1 MQEASAISRSILTMA
16 VQDNYDIEV
25 ADLTFLPI
33 GADASACVYR
43 VASKN
48 GTHYFLKVR
57 KGEINQASLAI
68 PHYLQQTG
76 VARVVAPLSTHT
88 RNLWVELEEF
98 KIILYPF
105 LEGSTGVEA
114 GMSEEQWLELGFIM
128 QKVHAT
134 SLPTALL
141 DIMRRE
147 SFVPKWLSVVKQFQ
161 TQLEHQTFTDPLHQ
175 QLANIWKEQNKTI
188 QSLVESAET
197 LGRRLKES
205 NPPSILCHAD
215 LHTWNVLIDKQNQV
229 QIVDWDETVLAPKER
244 DLMFVI
250 GGISKQLVKPENEA
264 AFLQGYGS
272 TSVDTLALAYYR
284 YAWAIDDIGSFTE
297 QMLTPGEGE
306 ANKQYALELF
316 QKVFEPG
323 NIVQIALESR
333 Y

>member
-1 MQEASAISRSILTMA
+1 MQEASPISRIILTTA
-16 VQDNYDIEV
+16 VQDNYGIAV
-25 ADLTFLPI
+25 AELTFLPV
-33 GADASACVYR
+33 GADASAWVYQL
-43 VASKN
+43 ASTN

-68 PHYLQQTG
+68 PHYLQKNG
-76 VARVVAPLSTHT
+76 IARVVAPLSTRTHK
-88 RNLWVELEEF
+88 LWVDLDEF
-98 KIILYPF
+98 KLILYPF
-105 LEGSTGVEA
+105 LEGSTAVEV
-114 GMSEEQWLELGFIM
+114 GMSEQQWLELGSTM

-134 SLPTALL
+134 SLPTKFL

-147 SFVPKWLSVVKQFQ
+147 TFVPKWLNLVKQLQ
-161 TQLEHQTFTDPLHQ
+161 TQLHQQTFTDPLHQ

-188 QSLVESAET
+188 QRLAESAET

-215 LHTWNVLIDKQNQV
+215 LHTWNVLVDKQSHV
-229 QIVDWDETVLAPKER
+229 WIVDWDETVLAPKER

-250 GGISKQLVKPENEA
+250 GGISRQLVKPENEA
-264 AFLQGYGS
+264 AFLSGYGS

>member
-1 MQEASAISRSILTMA
+1 MQEASAISRSILTTA

-33 GADASACVYR
+33 GADASAWVYQ
-43 VASKN
+43 VVSTN

-76 VARVVAPLSTHT
+76 VARVVAPLSTRT
-88 RNLWVELEEF
+88 RDLWIELDEF
-98 KIILYPF
+98 KLILYPF

-114 GMSEEQWLELGFIM
+114 GMSEEQWLDLGSTM

-134 SLPTALL
+134 SLTPELSN
-141 DIMRRE
+141 IMRRE
-147 SFVPKWLSVVKQFQ
+147 TFVPKWLSVVKQFQ

-175 QLANIWKEQNKTI
+175 QLANIWKEKSETI
-188 QSLVESAET
+188 QRLAEGAET

-215 LHTWNVLIDKQNQV
+215 LHTWNVLVDKQSHV
-229 QIVDWDETVLAPKER
+229 WIVDWDETVLAPRER

-250 GGISKQLVKPENEA
+250 GGISRQLVKPENEA
-264 AFLQGYGS
+264 TFLQGYGS

-297 QMLTPGEGE
+297 QILTPEESE

-323 NIVQIALESR
+323 NIIQIALESR